1 MSQIFPGGVGDGSEI
16 KETVT
21 FCNICF
27 VKAFIG
33 SVERLDDVKRFEH
46 KTEIFPQCIELTR
59 TNIVLLYF
67 PLLLL
72 FPLFNAA
79 NYIKKACDGF
89 VCTLNTEI
97 SLKHT
102 AYQEL
107 SISFT
112 RKYKQN

>member
-67 PLLLL
+67 PLLCYSHNLML
-72 FPLFNAA
+72 QT
-79 NYIKKACDGF
+79 I
-89 VCTLNTEI
+89 
-97 SLKHT
+97 
-102 AYQEL
+102 
-107 SISFT
+107 
-112 RKYKQN
+112 